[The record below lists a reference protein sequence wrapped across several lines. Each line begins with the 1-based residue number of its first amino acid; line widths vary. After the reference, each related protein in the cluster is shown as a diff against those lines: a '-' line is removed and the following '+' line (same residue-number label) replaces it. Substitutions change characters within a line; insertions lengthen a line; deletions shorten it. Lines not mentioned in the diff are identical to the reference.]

1 MTNKYTCF
9 DLEIKNK
16 VAYVTM
22 CRPDEYNTMNK
33 AFWSELPHL
42 VEKISDDA
50 SARVIVL
57 SSTGKHFCAGMD
69 LANFSLSDNPTE
81 PKSSNTHNGM
91 KKEAGFRIT
100 LDLQHTITSLE
111 KARIPVISAIQG
123 GCIGGGLDLA
133 TATDMRFC
141 TKEAFFCIQEIN
153 IGMAADVGTLQRI
166 PRLIPEGVVRELA
179 YTGRRFFADE
189 AKAHGLVNKVF
200 DSHEEM
206 MSAVK
211 IIAEEIASKGPL
223 AVAGTKEILN
233 YGRDHTI
240 EESLNHVALWN
251 AAMGISDEMSVAF
264 EAKANNKDPE
274 FDDLIP
280 RTGKKY
286 LDAVSYTH
294 LTLPTTVDV

>member
-1 MTNKYTCF
+1 MEDLVTSVEGHTAFIKINRPPNNHF
-9 DLEIKNK
+9 D
-16 VAYVTM
+16 
-22 CRPDEYNTMNK
+22 
-33 AFWSELPHL
+33 SEL
-42 VEKISDDA
+42 ISQIADFLEEQDDNIECR
-50 SARVIVL
+50 SIIL
-57 SSTGKHFCAGMD
+57 HSEGKHFCAGMD
-69 LANFSLSDNPTE
+69 LANFSLNDNPTE
-81 PKSSNTHNGM
+81 PKSSSTHNGM

-179 YTGRRFFADE
+179 YTGRRFFAEE

-200 DSHEEM
+200 DSHEEL

-211 IIAEEIASKGPL
+211 IIAEDIAAKSPR
-223 AVAGTKEILN
+223 AVEGTKEILN
-233 YGRDHTI
+233 NGRYHTI
-240 EESLNHVALWN
+240 EKYLSHVDLWN
-251 AAMGISDEMSVAF
+251 DPMGFSEPITGDL
-264 EAKANNKDPE
+264 EAEVNHQH
-274 FDDLIP
+274 
-280 RTGKKY
+280 T
-286 LDAVSYTH
+286 
-294 LTLPTTVDV
+294 